1 MTTKWQGDAPG
12 WDSPATKGAAITPAN
27 SDFAAGVVY
36 RALWV
41 GGAGNVTAILADDS
55 SAVEFVGVPAGTLLP
70 FAVKQVTTATT
81 ATSIVG
87 VR

>member
-1 MTTKWQGDAPG
+1 MAATWQGEPPG
-12 WDSPATKGAAITPAN
+12 WDAPATRAAAITPAN
-27 SDFAAGVVY
+27 SDFAGGTVY

-55 SAVEFVGVPAGTLLP
+55 SAVEFVGVAAGTILP

-87 VR
+87 IR